1 MKITKLNKKIFV
13 LGGSGVIGSQICKDL
28 SEAGVDRVIRVLKE
42 NFF

>member
-28 SEAGVDRVIRVLKE
+28 SEAGSKIFNIDIKL
-42 NFF
+42 